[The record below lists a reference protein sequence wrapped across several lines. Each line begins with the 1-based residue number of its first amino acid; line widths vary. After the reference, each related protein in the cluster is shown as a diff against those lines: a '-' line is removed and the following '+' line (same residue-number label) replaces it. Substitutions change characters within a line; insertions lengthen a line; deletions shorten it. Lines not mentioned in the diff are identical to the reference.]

1 MGYKY
6 SINTNFFQQWS
17 DNMAYVLGHLYAD
30 GCIMKSRYRIKFSS
44 NDVELVEKINNI
56 LQSNYPILPYLRKN
70 RRFPNFYIGVD
81 SKKMYLDLQNLG
93 LTPQKSKSMKLPFI
107 PQEYFPHFLR
117 GYLDGDGSI
126 YYDKP
131 TSLSNIRLNTSFW
144 RGSYAFLDALGRS
157 ISEFLEIKHQ
167 RVISWSKRNAY
178 YIRYSTKDSLKFLE
192 YIYQNSV
199 PETRLERKFRK
210 YENYIEIFLYLRKT

>member
-6 SINTNFFQQWS
+6 SVSIKFFREWS
-17 DNMAYVLGHLYAD
+17 DNMAYVLGFLYAD

-44 NDVELVEKINNI
+44 NDQDLLINIRNI
-56 LQSNYPILPYLRKN
+56 LQSDYPILPYLRKN
-70 RRFPNFYIGVD
+70 RRFPNFSTIVD

-93 LTPQKSKSMKLPFI
+93 LTPQKSKSMKLPYI
-107 PQEYFPHFLR
+107 PQEYFPHFIR

-131 TSLSNIRLNTSFW
+131 TPLSNIRLNTSFSC
-144 RGSYAFLDALGRS
+144 GSHNFLDKLQKS
-157 ISEFLEIKHQ
+157 ISQILGIKHQ
-167 RVISWSKRNAY
+167 NVISNRKRRNAY
-178 YIRYSTKDSLKFLE
+178 CIRYSTKDSLKFLE

-210 YENYIEIFLYLRKT
+210 YKNYIENNCKKA

>member
-6 SINTNFFQQWS
+6 SINTNFFKQWS
-17 DNMAYVLGHLYAD
+17 DNMAYVFGYLYAD
-30 GCIMKSRYRIKFSS
+30 GCIMESRYRIKFSS
-44 NDVELVEKINNI
+44 NDQDLLINIRNI
-56 LQSNYPILPYLRKN
+56 LQSDYPILPYLRKD

-93 LTPQKSKSMKLPFI
+93 LTPQKSKSMKLPYI
-107 PQEYFPHFLR
+107 PQEYIPHFLR

-131 TSLSNIRLNTSFW
+131 TPLSNIRLNTSFW
-144 RGSYAFLDALGRS
+144 CGSYAFLDELGRS

-210 YENYIEIFLYLRKT
+210 YKNYIENNCEKA